1 MRIRCLRITR
11 YLTICETRE
20 FQDFIDNEYHQSTF
34 NKLQDDII
42 NQVMLKVKSTEVK
55 GNYDKL
61 IRRIEDEITFLR
73 KELHSLDSLIE
84 KIIQLI
90 IDNIEVIKNRD
101 GKQRKRADTEDMKS
115 YIIPSKDTTTI
126 L

>member
-1 MRIRCLRITR
+1 
-11 YLTICETRE
+11 
-20 FQDFIDNEYHQSTF
+20 
-34 NKLQDDII
+34 
-42 NQVMLKVKSTEVK
+42 MLKVKSTEVK

-84 KIIQLI
+84 LLI
-90 IDNIEVIKNRD
+90 KQNNTSHNVVDNIEVIENRD